1 MQIIP
6 TPDRPGKWQEN
17 MDVIA
22 ERNLRSVD
30 LNLLVVFDAL
40 IAERNVTRVAARN
53 GLSQP
58 AVSKAL
64 NRLRYLFDDP
74 LFVRR
79 DRAMEPTA
87 RALELA
93 GPIRGAL
100 ADISRTLRLPTV
112 FDPASARAT
121 IKIATVDLY
130 HTKLLP
136 SLVERLRRHAPGI
149 DLQVRANDC
158 SSLHE
163 QLASGQIDIAFAPLG
178 NRTRELCAEPLWN
191 DRLVTLVGR
200 DNPLREPMTI
210 ESYAAAAHLV
220 DAGHVQ
226 VSSDGVGT
234 SVVDAILAARGLRR
248 RIVLVLPNA
257 AGVPFVV
264 AATDL
269 IATLPSRIVE
279 GLASVSNVRVLNP
292 PLPAVEVSPHMFWHS
307 RSHAS
312 PLLAWLRSTIHEIA
326 ASISGVDNVT
336 PVGGCKDGTLTK
348 AF

>member
-1 MQIIP
+1 
-6 TPDRPGKWQEN
+6 

-40 IAERNVTRVAARN
+40 ITERNVTRAAARN

-93 GPIRGAL
+93 GPIHGAL
-100 ADISRTLRLPTV
+100 ADISRTLTLPAA
-112 FDPASARAT
+112 FDPATVRAT
-121 IKIATVDLY
+121 VKFATIDLY
-130 HTKLLP
+130 HTNLLP
-136 SLVERLRRHAPGI
+136 VLVQHLRRHAPGI

-158 SSLHE
+158 SRLHE
-163 QLASGQIDIAFAPLG
+163 RLASGEIDIAFAPLG
-178 NRTRELCAEPLWN
+178 TRSSELSAEPLWN
-191 DRLVTLVGR
+191 DRLVMLVGR
-200 DNPLREPMTI
+200 DNPLTEPVSI
-210 ESYAAAAHLV
+210 ETYAAAGHLV

-226 VSSDGVGT
+226 VSPEGVGS

-248 RIVLVLPNA
+248 RIVLVLPSS

-269 IATLPSRIVE
+269 IATLPSRIVK
-279 GLASVSNVRVLNP
+279 G
-292 PLPAVEVSPHMFWHS
+292 LPAVPNIRVLAPPFPDVEVCPHMFWH
-307 RSHAS
+307 HHTQTD
-312 PLLAWLRSTIHEIA
+312 PLQVWLRSVIREIA
-326 ASISGVDNVT
+326 
-336 PVGGCKDGTLTK
+336 DGI
-348 AF
+348 